1 MPNYWIKNGIINIA
15 QQLLTVFFGFLS
27 LYILVRV
34 LSPEEYGT
42 WVLFLA
48 TVSVLET
55 ARNGLT
61 QEALVK
67 FLASGKPQD
76 KKEINTATF
85 VINMGMTVLIAILL
99 LTIGPWLGH
108 SWKSAE
114 INTMFHLY
122 LIALVFSAILNQVN
136 CIEQAHLSF
145 TGNFLSNTARQF
157 IFLGFVIYCW
167 INKTPAKLQT
177 FVLVQVL
184 SVGIAMLIALLYSY
198 KRIHYSLKFDKIWGK
213 KIFNFG
219 KFTFGVTLSTM
230 LWSTTDQMML
240 GSMLSKTASGI
251 FNIAVRISSVVD
263 IPALAMATILYP
275 QSSKIAATKGEA
287 DIKHLYEKS
296 VGIILAIQIP
306 LIFCLLLFSGVVIH
320 FLGGEKYDESIS
332 LLRITLLGGVISPFI
347 RQGGTILNST
357 GKSKLNFYILLI
369 LIVVI
374 IISNL
379 ILIKSF
385 GIFGAAYSSLVSGL
399 AGFLL
404 SRYFLKKN
412 FNINTRRSVYY
423 AVQFY
428 PELVKKYLTNKKQP
442 PINI

>member
-48 TVSVLET
+48 TISVLEI

-67 FLASGKPQD
+67 FLTSSKPPDQ
-76 KKEINTATF
+76 KEINTATF
-85 VINMGMTVLIAILL
+85 IINMVMTVLIMVLL
-99 LTIGPWLGH
+99 LVIGPWLGQ

-122 LIALVFSAILNQVN
+122 LVALIFSAVLNQVN

-145 TGNFLSNTARQF
+145 TGNFLSNTARQL
-157 IFLGFVIYCW
+157 IFLSFVIYCW
-167 INKTPAKLQT
+167 ITKNPAKLHT
-177 FVLVQVL
+177 LVMIQVL

-198 KRIHYSLKFDKIWGK
+198 KRISYSLRFDKIWGK

-219 KFTFGVTLSTM
+219 KFTFGVTLSSM
-230 LWSTTDQMML
+230 LSGTIDQMML

-251 FNIAVRISSVVD
+251 FNIAVRISNVVD
-263 IPALAMATILYP
+263 IPSSAMATILYP
-275 QSSKIAATKGEA
+275 QSSKIAATKGET
-287 DIKHLYEKS
+287 DIKYLYEKS

-306 LIFCLLLFSGVVIH
+306 IVLCLLFFSGIVIH

-332 LLRITLLGGVISPFI
+332 LLRITLLGCLFSPYG

-357 GKSKLNFYILLI
+357 GKSKLNFYMLLI
-369 LIVVI
+369 LTSVI

-379 ILIKSF
+379 ILIKEF
-385 GIFGAAYSSLVSGL
+385 GIFGAAYSSLVSGFV
-399 AGFLL
+399 GFLVC
-404 SRYFLKKN
+404 RYFLKKN
-412 FNINTRRSVYY
+412 FNINTKNSVYY
-423 AVQFY
+423 AAQFY
-428 PELVKKYLTNKKQP
+428 PELIKKYLTNKK
-442 PINI
+442 